1 MQKFLKISEVSKLLN
16 LIDPKSKKEKA
27 EAMRIGD
34 EMAKRA
40 LSFGGTCSGE
50 HGVGMGKLKFM
61 EAQHGAGWD
70 VMNQI
75 KRQLD
80 PLNILNPGKLVRQN

>member
-1 MQKFLKISEVSKLLN
+1 
-16 LIDPKSKKEKA
+16 
-27 EAMRIGD
+27 MRIGD
-34 EMAKRA
+34 KMAMRA

-61 EAQHGAGWD
+61 EAQHGVGWD
-70 VMNQI
+70 VMGQI